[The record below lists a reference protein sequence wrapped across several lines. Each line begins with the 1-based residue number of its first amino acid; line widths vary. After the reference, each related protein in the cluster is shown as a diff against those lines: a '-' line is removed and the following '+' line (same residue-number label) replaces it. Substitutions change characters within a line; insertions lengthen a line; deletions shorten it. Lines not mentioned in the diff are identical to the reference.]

1 MNVLLI
7 SCYEL
12 GHQPFG
18 VASAAAHLL
27 AEGKHRVECQD
38 LSVEVID
45 EAKVRKAD
53 FVGIS
58 TPMHTAIRLGVKV
71 AELVRGL
78 NPECHIC
85 YFGLYASLNEDYLLA
100 GLADSVIGG
109 EFETP
114 LAQFVDRLA
123 ENSLE
128 RKGGTRDKSADPV
141 EGHAVGAVSQGG
153 VSLSEFR
160 APPNLARQ
168 RFLPPA
174 RHLLP
179 PLEKYAHMR
188 TSGGELRL
196 VGYVEASRGCAHR
209 CRHCP
214 IPAVY
219 EGRLRIVQQ
228 EAVLADIDNLVGMGA
243 QHINFGDPDFL
254 NGVKH
259 SLAITRE
266 MHNRHPELSFDFTA
280 KVEHLIRHRDAVME
294 MAKLG
299 CLFVLSAVESV
310 DDRILGYLDKGHTRD
325 DVVAALK
332 ITQAAGVVLRPSLLP
347 FTPWTTLSG
356 YLELLEFVEN
366 HDLVYQLD
374 PVQYSI
380 RLLLPPGSWLLGI
393 PEIQPHLGSLVQEDF
408 MHTWQHPDPRMDV
421 LQKAVARVAE
431 EAASS
436 VEEPGA
442 TFSRIKDLTL
452 TATFGEP
459 TVAQPRYR
467 RRRALSPHLTEAW
480 FC

>member
-27 AEGKHRVECQD
+27 AEGHHRVECLD
-38 LSVEVID
+38 LAVEVID
-45 EAKVRKAD
+45 EAKVRRAD
-53 FVGIS
+53 LVGIS
-58 TPMHTAIRLGVKV
+58 TPMHTALRLGVK
-71 AELVRGL
+71 AGELVRGL

-85 YFGLYASLNEDYLLA
+85 YFGLYASLNQDYLLD
-100 GLADSVIGG
+100 GVADSVIGG

-114 LAQFVDRLA
+114 LTQHVDRLA
-123 ENSLE
+123 GNGLP
-128 RKGGTRDKSADPV
+128 GP
-141 EGHAVGAVSQGG
+141 GG
-153 VSLSEFR
+153 VSLSELR
-160 APPNLARQ
+160 GSPNLSRQ
-168 RFLPPA
+168 QFLPPA

-179 PLEKYAHMR
+179 SLEKYARLR
-188 TSGGELRL
+188 TSEGELRL

-228 EAVLADIDNLVGMGA
+228 EVVLADIDNLVRMGA

-259 SLAITRE
+259 SLGIVRE
-266 MHNRHPELSFDFTA
+266 MRNRHPELSFDFTA
-280 KVEHLIRHRDAVME
+280 KIKHLIQHRDVVME
-294 MAKLG
+294 LAALG
-299 CLFVLSAVESV
+299 CVFVLSAVESV
-310 DDRILGYLDKGHTRD
+310 DDRILRYLDKGHTRD
-325 DVVAALK
+325 DVVTALE
-332 ITQAAGVVLRPSLLP
+332 ITRLAGVALRPSLLP

-356 YLELLEFVEN
+356 YLELLEFVQN
-366 HDLVYQLD
+366 HDLVYHLD

-380 RLLLPPGSWLLGI
+380 RLLLPPGSWLLDI
-393 PEIQPHLGSLVQEDF
+393 PEIQPHLGILVEEDF
-408 MHTWQHPDPRMDV
+408 VYTWRHPDPRVDR
-421 LQKAVARVAE
+421 LQRRVARVAE

-436 VEEPGA
+436 GEDPAA
-442 TFSRIKDLTL
+442 TFDRIKKLTL
-452 TATFGEP
+452 ATIFGQP

-467 RRRALSPHLTEAW
+467 RRSAKPPHLTEAW

>member
-27 AEGKHRVECQD
+27 AEGRHRVECLD
-38 LSVEVID
+38 LAVEVID
-45 EAKVRKAD
+45 EAKVRRAD

-58 TPMHTAIRLGVKV
+58 TPMHTAIRLGVK
-71 AELVRGL
+71 AGELVRGL
-78 NPECHIC
+78 NPQCHIC
-85 YFGLYASLNEDYLLA
+85 YFGLYASLNENYLLDEV
-100 GLADSVIGG
+100 ADSVIGG

-114 LAQFVDRLA
+114 LTQHVDRLA
-123 ENSLE
+123 GNGSP
-128 RKGGTRDKSADPV
+128 GP
-141 EGHAVGAVSQGG
+141 GG
-153 VSLSEFR
+153 VSLAELR
-160 APPNLARQ
+160 GPPNLSRQ
-168 RFLPPA
+168 QFLPPA

-179 PLEKYAHMR
+179 PLEKYARLR

-196 VGYVEASRGCAHR
+196 VGHVEASRGCAHR

-228 EAVLADIDNLVGMGA
+228 EVVLADIDNLVRMGA

-259 SLAITRE
+259 SLGIVRE
-266 MHNRHPELSFDFTA
+266 MRNRHPELSFNFTA
-280 KVEHLIRHRDAVME
+280 KIEHLIQHRDAVME
-294 MAKLG
+294 LAALG
-299 CLFVLSAVESV
+299 CIFVVSAVESV

-325 DVVAALK
+325 DVVTALE
-332 ITQAAGVVLRPSLLP
+332 ITRSADVALRPSLLP

-356 YLELLEFVEN
+356 YLELLEFVQK
-366 HDLVYQLD
+366 HDLVYHLD

-380 RLLLPPGSWLLGI
+380 RLLLPPGSWLLDI
-393 PEIQPHLGSLVQEDF
+393 PEIQPSLGRLVQKDF
-408 MHTWQHPDPRMDV
+408 VYTWQHSDPKVDA
-421 LQKAVARVAE
+421 LQQQVSRVAE
-431 EAASS
+431 EAANSG
-436 VEEPGA
+436 EDPA
-442 TFSRIKDLTL
+442 TTFYRIKELTV
-452 TATFGEP
+452 ATIFGRS

-467 RRRALSPHLTEAW
+467 HRSVRSPHLTEAW

>member
-27 AEGKHRVECQD
+27 AEGRHRVECLD
-38 LSVEVID
+38 LAVEVID
-45 EAKVRKAD
+45 EARVRRAD

-58 TPMHTAIRLGVKV
+58 TPMHTAIRLGVK
-71 AELVRGL
+71 AGELVRRL
-78 NPECHIC
+78 NPQCHIC
-85 YFGLYASLNEDYLLA
+85 YFGLYASLNEDYLLD
-100 GLADSVIGG
+100 GVADSVIGG

-114 LAQFVDRLA
+114 LTQHVDRLA
-123 ENSLE
+123 GNGSP
-128 RKGGTRDKSADPV
+128 GP
-141 EGHAVGAVSQGG
+141 GG
-153 VSLSEFR
+153 VSLSELR
-160 APPNLARQ
+160 GPPNLSRQ
-168 RFLPPA
+168 QFLPPA

-179 PLEKYAHMR
+179 PLDKYARLR
-188 TSGGELRL
+188 TSEGELRL

-228 EAVLADIDNLVGMGA
+228 EVVLADIDNLVRMGA

-259 SLAITRE
+259 SLGIVRE
-266 MHNRHPELSFDFTA
+266 MRNRHPELSFDFTA
-280 KVEHLIRHRDAVME
+280 KIEHLIQHRDVVME
-294 MAKLG
+294 LAALG
-299 CLFVLSAVESV
+299 CVFVLSAVESV
-310 DDRILGYLDKGHTRD
+310 DDRILRYLDKGHTRD
-325 DVVAALK
+325 DVVTALE
-332 ITQAAGVVLRPSLLP
+332 ITRVAGVALRPSLLP

-356 YLELLEFVEN
+356 YLELLEFVQN

-380 RLLLPPGSWLLGI
+380 RLLLPPGSWLLDI
-393 PEIQPHLGSLVQEDF
+393 PEIQPYLGSLIEEDF
-408 MHTWQHPDPRMDV
+408 VYTWQHPDPRVDL
-421 LQKAVARVAE
+421 LQRRVARVAE

-436 VEEPGA
+436 GEDPA
-442 TFSRIKDLTL
+442 TTFDRIKKLTL
-452 TATFGEP
+452 ATIFGKP

-467 RRRALSPHLTEAW
+467 RRSARPPHLTEAW

>member
-27 AEGKHRVECQD
+27 AEGRHRVECLD
-38 LSVEVID
+38 LAVEVID
-45 EAKVRKAD
+45 EVKVRRAD

-58 TPMHTAIRLGVKV
+58 TPMHTAIRLGVK
-71 AELVRGL
+71 AGELVRRL
-78 NPECHIC
+78 NPQCHIC
-85 YFGLYASLNEDYLLA
+85 YFGLYASLNEDYLLD
-100 GLADSVIGG
+100 GVADSVIGG

-114 LAQFVDRLA
+114 LTQHVDHLA
-123 ENSLE
+123 GNGSP
-128 RKGGTRDKSADPV
+128 GP
-141 EGHAVGAVSQGG
+141 GG
-153 VSLSEFR
+153 VSLPEVR
-160 APPNLARQ
+160 GPPNLSRQ
-168 RFLPPA
+168 QFLPPA

-179 PLEKYAHMR
+179 PLDKYARLR
-188 TSGGELRL
+188 TSEGELRL

-219 EGRLRIVQQ
+219 GGRLRIVQQ
-228 EAVLADIDNLVGMGA
+228 EVVLADIDNLVRMGA

-259 SLAITRE
+259 SLGIVRE
-266 MHNRHPELSFDFTA
+266 MRNRHPELSFDFTA
-280 KVEHLIRHRDAVME
+280 KIEHLIQHRDVVME
-294 MAKLG
+294 LAALG
-299 CLFVLSAVESV
+299 CVFVLSAVESV
-310 DDRILGYLDKGHTRD
+310 DDRILRYLDKGHTRD
-325 DVVAALK
+325 DVVTALE
-332 ITQAAGVVLRPSLLP
+332 ITRVAGVALRPSLLP

-356 YLELLEFVEN
+356 YLELLEFVQN

-380 RLLLPPGSWLLGI
+380 RLLLPPGSWLLDI
-393 PEIQPHLGSLVQEDF
+393 PEIQPYLGSLIEEDF
-408 MHTWQHPDPRMDV
+408 VYTWQHPDPRVDM
-421 LQKAVARVAE
+421 LQRRVARVAE

-436 VEEPGA
+436 SEDPA
-442 TFSRIKDLTL
+442 TTFDRIKKLTL
-452 TATFGEP
+452 ATIFGKP

-467 RRRALSPHLTEAW
+467 RRSARPPHLTEAW

>member
-1 MNVLLI
+1 MAMNVLLI

-27 AEGKHRVECQD
+27 ADGRHRVECLD
-38 LSVEVID
+38 LAVELID
-45 EAKVRKAD
+45 EARVCRAD

-58 TPMHTAIRLGVKV
+58 TPMHTAIRLGVK
-71 AELVRGL
+71 AGELVRAL
-78 NPECHIC
+78 NPQCHIC
-85 YFGLYASLNEDYLLA
+85 YFGLYASLNEDYLLD
-100 GLADSVIGG
+100 GVGDSVIGG

-114 LAQFVDRLA
+114 LTQHVDRLA
-123 ENSLE
+123 GIGSP
-128 RKGGTRDKSADPV
+128 GP
-141 EGHAVGAVSQGG
+141 GG
-153 VSLSEFR
+153 VSLSKLR
-160 APPNLARQ
+160 GPPNLSRQ
-168 RFLPPA
+168 QFLPPA

-179 PLEKYAHMR
+179 PLNKYARLR
-188 TSGGELRL
+188 TSEGELRL

-228 EAVLADIDNLVGMGA
+228 EVVLADIDNLVRMGA

-259 SLAITRE
+259 SLGIVRE
-266 MHNRHPELSFDFTA
+266 MRNRHPELSFDFTA
-280 KVEHLIRHRDAVME
+280 KIEHLIQHRDVVME
-294 MAKLG
+294 LAALG
-299 CLFVLSAVESV
+299 CLFVLSAVEQV
-310 DDRILGYLDKGHTRD
+310 DDRILRYLDKGHTRD
-325 DVVAALK
+325 DVVTALE
-332 ITQAAGVVLRPSLLP
+332 ITRVAGIALRPSLLP

-356 YLELLEFVEN
+356 YLELLEFVQN

-380 RLLLPPGSWLLGI
+380 RLLLPPGSWLLDI
-393 PEIQPHLGSLVQEDF
+393 PEIQPYLGSLIEEDF
-408 MHTWQHPDPRMDV
+408 VYTWQHPDPRVDL
-421 LQKAVARVAE
+421 LQRQIARVAE

-436 VEEPGA
+436 GEDPA
-442 TFSRIKDLTL
+442 TTFDRIKLTL
-452 TATFGEP
+452 ATIFGKP

-467 RRRALSPHLTEAW
+467 RRTTRPPHLTEAW

>member
-18 VASAAAHLL
+18 VASTAAHLL
-27 AEGKHRVECQD
+27 ADGRHRVECLD
-38 LSVEVID
+38 LAVEVID
-45 EAKVRKAD
+45 EVKVRRAD

-58 TPMHTAIRLGVKV
+58 TPMHTAIRLGVK
-71 AELVRGL
+71 AGELVRRL
-78 NPECHIC
+78 NPQCHIC
-85 YFGLYASLNEDYLLA
+85 YFGLYASLNEDYLLD
-100 GLADSVIGG
+100 GVADSVIGG

-114 LAQFVDRLA
+114 LTQHVARLA
-123 ENSLE
+123 ENGSP
-128 RKGGTRDKSADPV
+128 GP
-141 EGHAVGAVSQGG
+141 GG
-153 VSLSEFR
+153 VSVSELR
-160 APPNLARQ
+160 GSPNLSRQ
-168 RFLPPA
+168 QFLPPA

-179 PLEKYAHMR
+179 PLDKYARLR
-188 TSGGELRL
+188 TSEGELRL

-219 EGRLRIVQQ
+219 EGRLRLVQQ
-228 EAVLADIDNLVGMGA
+228 EVVLADIDNLVYMGA

-259 SLAITRE
+259 SLGVVRE

-280 KVEHLIRHRDAVME
+280 KIEHLIQHYDALME
-294 MAKLG
+294 LAALG
-299 CLFVLSAVESV
+299 CIFVQSAVESV
-310 DDRILGYLDKGHTRD
+310 DDRILRYLDKGHTRD
-325 DVVAALK
+325 DVVTALE
-332 ITQAAGVVLRPSLLP
+332 ITRSADVALRPSLLP

-380 RLLLPPGSWLLGI
+380 RLLLPPGSWLLNI
-393 PEIQPHLGSLVQEDF
+393 AEIRPHLGSLVQKDF
-408 MHTWQHPDPRMDV
+408 VYTWQHPDPRVDV
-421 LQKAVARVAE
+421 LQRQVARVAE

-436 VEEPGA
+436 SEDPA
-442 TFSRIKDLTL
+442 TTFDGIKKLTL
-452 TATFGEP
+452 GAIFGRRA
-459 TVAQPRYR
+459 VAQPRYR
-467 RRRALSPHLTEAW
+467 RRSVRPPQLTEAW

>member
-27 AEGKHRVECQD
+27 AEGKHRVECLD
-38 LSVEVID
+38 LSVQVID
-45 EAKVRKAD
+45 ETKVREAD

-71 AELVRGL
+71 GGLVREL
-78 NPECHIC
+78 NPRCHVC
-85 YFGLYASLNEDYLLA
+85 YFGLYASLNENYLLD
-100 GLADSVIGG
+100 GFADSVIGG

-114 LAQFVDRLA
+114 LTQLVDRLA
-123 ENSLE
+123 ASSSEGQWDTE
-128 RKGGTRDKSADPV
+128 DPGGISF
-141 EGHAVGAVSQGG
+141 
-153 VSLSEFR
+153 SELR
-160 APPNLARQ
+160 APPNLTRQ

-179 PLEKYAHMR
+179 PLEKYAHLR
-188 TSGGELRL
+188 TSAGDLRL

-219 EGRLRIVQQ
+219 EGRLRVVQR
-228 EAVLADIDNLVGMGA
+228 EVVLADIDNLVRMGA

-259 SLAITRE
+259 SLGIVQE
-266 MHNRHPELSFDFTA
+266 MHDRHPKLSFDFTA
-280 KVEHLIRHRDAVME
+280 KVEHLIQHRDAVAE
-294 MAKLG
+294 LAGLG

-310 DDRILGYLDKGHTRD
+310 DDRVLHYLDKGHTRA
-325 DVVAALK
+325 DVVAALE
-332 ITQAAGVVLRPSLLP
+332 IARAAGVAVRPSLLP

-380 RLLLPPGSWLLGI
+380 RLLLPPGSWLLDI

-408 MHTWQHPDPRMDV
+408 VYTWQHPDPRVDV
-421 LQKAVARVAE
+421 LQKRVAQVAE
-431 EAASS
+431 EAANSD
-436 VEEPGA
+436 EDPA
-442 TFSRIKDLTL
+442 TTFYRIKDLTL
-452 TATFGEP
+452 TAIFGKP
-459 TVAQPRYR
+459 AVAQPRYR
-467 RRRALSPHLTEAW
+467 RRRARSPHLTEAW

>member
-27 AEGKHRVECQD
+27 AEGRHRVECLD
-38 LSVEVID
+38 LAVEVID
-45 EAKVRKAD
+45 EAKVRRAD

-58 TPMHTAIRLGVKV
+58 TPMHTAIRLGVK
-71 AELVRGL
+71 AGELVRRL
-78 NPECHIC
+78 NPQCHIC
-85 YFGLYASLNEDYLLA
+85 YFGLYASLNEDYLLD
-100 GLADSVIGG
+100 GVADSAIGG

-114 LAQFVDRLA
+114 LTQHVDRLA
-123 ENSLE
+123 ENGSP
-128 RKGGTRDKSADPV
+128 GP
-141 EGHAVGAVSQGG
+141 GG
-153 VSLSEFR
+153 VSLWELR
-160 APPNLARQ
+160 GPPNLSRQ
-168 RFLPPA
+168 QFLPPA

-179 PLEKYAHMR
+179 PLDKYAHLR
-188 TSGGELRL
+188 TSEGGLRL

-219 EGRLRIVQQ
+219 EGRLRIVQ
-228 EAVLADIDNLVGMGA
+228 EEVVLADIDNLVRMGA

-259 SLAITRE
+259 SLGIVRE
-266 MHNRHPELSFDFTA
+266 MRNRHPELSFDFTA
-280 KVEHLIRHRDAVME
+280 KIEHLIQHRDVVME
-294 MAKLG
+294 LAALG
-299 CLFVLSAVESV
+299 CIFVLSAVESV
-310 DDRILGYLDKGHTRD
+310 DDRILRYLDKGHTRD
-325 DVVAALK
+325 DVVTALE
-332 ITQAAGVVLRPSLLP
+332 ITRSADVTLRPSLLP

-356 YLELLEFVEN
+356 YLELLEFVQD

-380 RLLLPPGSWLLGI
+380 RLLLPPGSWLLDI

-408 MHTWQHPDPRMDV
+408 VYTWRHPDPRVDM
-421 LQKAVARVAE
+421 LQRRVARVAE

-436 VEEPGA
+436 GEDPA
-442 TFSRIKDLTL
+442 TTFDGIKKLTL
-452 TATFGEP
+452 ATIFGQP

-467 RRRALSPHLTEAW
+467 RRSARPPQLTEAW

>member
-18 VASAAAHLL
+18 VASAAAHLI
-27 AEGKHRVECQD
+27 AEGRHQVECLD
-38 LSVEVID
+38 LAVEVID
-45 EAKVRKAD
+45 EVKIRRAD

-58 TPMHTAIRLGVKV
+58 TPMHTAIRLGVK
-71 AELVRGL
+71 AGKLVRGL
-78 NPECHIC
+78 NPQCHIC
-85 YFGLYASLNEDYLLA
+85 YFGLYASLNEDYLLN

-114 LAQFVDRLA
+114 LTQHVDRLA
-123 ENSLE
+123 ENGSP
-128 RKGGTRDKSADPV
+128 GP
-141 EGHAVGAVSQGG
+141 GG
-153 VSLSEFR
+153 VSLSELR
-160 APPNLARQ
+160 GSPNLSRQ
-168 RFLPPA
+168 QFLPPA

-179 PLEKYAHMR
+179 PLEKYARLR
-188 TSGGELRL
+188 TSEGELRL

-219 EGRLRIVQQ
+219 EGRLRLVQQ
-228 EAVLADIDNLVGMGA
+228 EVVIADIDNLVRMGA

-259 SLAITRE
+259 SLGVVRE

-280 KVEHLIRHRDAVME
+280 KIEHLIQHHDAVME
-294 MAKLG
+294 LAALG
-299 CLFVLSAVESV
+299 CIFVQSAVESV
-310 DDRILGYLDKGHTRD
+310 DDRILRYLDKGHTRD
-325 DVVAALK
+325 DVVTALEA
-332 ITQAAGVVLRPSLLP
+332 TRSTDVALRPSLLP

-356 YLELLEFVEN
+356 YLELLEFVQN

-380 RLLLPPGSWLLGI
+380 RLLLPPGSWLLDI
-393 PEIQPHLGSLVQEDF
+393 PEIRPHLGSLVQEDF
-408 MHTWQHPDPRMDV
+408 VYTWQHPDPRVDM
-421 LQKAVARVAE
+421 LQRRVARVAE
-431 EAASS
+431 EAARSG
-436 VEEPGA
+436 EDPA
-442 TFSRIKDLTL
+442 TTFDGIKKLTL
-452 TATFGEP
+452 EAIFGP
-459 TVAQPRYR
+459 WTVAQPQYR
-467 RRRALSPHLTEAW
+467 RRNVRPPQLTEAW

>member
-18 VASAAAHLL
+18 VASAAAHLI
-27 AEGKHRVECQD
+27 AEGRHQVECLD
-38 LSVEVID
+38 LAVEVID
-45 EAKVRKAD
+45 KVKVRRAD

-58 TPMHTAIRLGVKV
+58 TPMHTAIRLGVK
-71 AELVRGL
+71 AGELVRGF
-78 NPECHIC
+78 NPQCHIC
-85 YFGLYASLNEDYLLA
+85 YFGLYASLNEDYLLD
-100 GLADSVIGG
+100 GVADSVIGG

-114 LAQFVDRLA
+114 LKQHVDRLA
-123 ENSLE
+123 ESGPP
-128 RKGGTRDKSADPV
+128 RP
-141 EGHAVGAVSQGG
+141 GG
-153 VSLSEFR
+153 VSR
-160 APPNLARQ
+160 AELRGPPNLSRQ
-168 RFLPPA
+168 QFLPPA

-179 PLEKYAHMR
+179 PLDKYARLR

-228 EAVLADIDNLVGMGA
+228 EVVLADIDNLVRMGA
-243 QHINFGDPDFL
+243 QHIDFGDPDFL

-259 SLAITRE
+259 SLGVVRE
-266 MHNRHPELSFDFTA
+266 MRNRHPELSFNFTA
-280 KVEHLIRHRDAVME
+280 KIEHLIQHRDAVME
-294 MAKLG
+294 LAALG
-299 CLFVLSAVESV
+299 CIFVLSAVESV

-325 DVVAALK
+325 DVVTALE
-332 ITQAAGVVLRPSLLP
+332 ITRSADVALRPSLLP

-356 YLELLEFVEN
+356 YLELLEFVQK

-380 RLLLPPGSWLLGI
+380 RLLLPPSSWLLDI

-408 MHTWQHPDPRMDV
+408 VYTWHHPDPKVDA
-421 LQKAVARVAE
+421 LQQQVSRVAE
-431 EAASS
+431 EAANSG
-436 VEEPGA
+436 EDPA
-442 TFSRIKDLTL
+442 TTFDGIKKLTL
-452 TATFGEP
+452 ATIFGQP

-467 RRRALSPHLTEAW
+467 RRSARPPHLTEAW

>member
-27 AEGKHRVECQD
+27 AEGRHQVECLD
-38 LSVEVID
+38 LAVEVID
-45 EAKVRKAD
+45 EAKVRRAD

-58 TPMHTAIRLGVKV
+58 TPMHTAIRLGVK
-71 AELVRGL
+71 AGELVRGL
-78 NPECHIC
+78 NPQCHIC
-85 YFGLYASLNEDYLLA
+85 YFGLYASLNEDYLLD
-100 GLADSVIGG
+100 GVADSVIGG

-114 LAQFVDRLA
+114 LTQHVDRLA
-123 ENSLE
+123 GNGSP
-128 RKGGTRDKSADPV
+128 GP
-141 EGHAVGAVSQGG
+141 GG
-153 VSLSEFR
+153 VSLPELR
-160 APPNLARQ
+160 GPPNLSRQ
-168 RFLPPA
+168 QFLPPA

-179 PLEKYAHMR
+179 PLEKYARLR
-188 TSGGELRL
+188 TSEGELRL

-228 EAVLADIDNLVGMGA
+228 EVVLADIDDLVRMGA
-243 QHINFGDPDFL
+243 QHINFADPDFL

-259 SLAITRE
+259 SLGIVRE
-266 MHNRHPELSFDFTA
+266 MRNRHPELSFDFTA
-280 KVEHLIRHRDAVME
+280 KIEHLIQHHGALME
-294 MAKLG
+294 LAALG
-299 CLFVLSAVESV
+299 CIFVVSAVESV

-325 DVVAALK
+325 DVVTALE
-332 ITQAAGVVLRPSLLP
+332 ITRSADVALRPSLLP

-356 YLELLEFVEN
+356 YLELLEFVQN
-366 HDLVYQLD
+366 HDLVYHLD

-380 RLLLPPGSWLLGI
+380 RLLLPPGSWLLDI
-393 PEIQPHLGSLVQEDF
+393 PEIQPHLGSLVQEDCVY
-408 MHTWQHPDPRMDV
+408 TWQHPDPRVDM
-421 LQKAVARVAE
+421 LQRQVARVAE
-431 EAASS
+431 EAANSG
-436 VEEPGA
+436 EDPA
-442 TFSRIKDLTL
+442 TTFYRIKELTVV
-452 TATFGEP
+452 AIFGRS

-467 RRRALSPHLTEAW
+467 RRSVRPPHLTEAW

>member
-27 AEGKHRVECQD
+27 AEGRHRVECLD
-38 LSVEVID
+38 LAVEVID
-45 EAKVRKAD
+45 EAKVRRAD

-58 TPMHTAIRLGVKV
+58 TPMHTAIRLGLK
-71 AELVRGL
+71 AGELIRGL
-78 NPECHIC
+78 NPQCHIC
-85 YFGLYASLNEDYLLA
+85 YFGLYASLNEDYLLD
-100 GLADSVIGG
+100 GVADSVIGG

-114 LAQFVDRLA
+114 LTQHVDRLA
-123 ENSLE
+123 RN
-128 RKGGTRDKSADPV
+128 
-141 EGHAVGAVSQGG
+141 GAPGPGG
-153 VSLSEFR
+153 VSLTELR
-160 APPNLARQ
+160 GPPNLSRQ
-168 RFLPPA
+168 QFLPPA

-179 PLEKYAHMR
+179 PLEKYAR
-188 TSGGELRL
+188 LRPSEGELRL

-228 EAVLADIDNLVGMGA
+228 EVVLGDIDNLVRMGA

-259 SLAITRE
+259 SLGIVRE
-266 MHNRHPELSFDFTA
+266 MRNRHPELSFDFTA
-280 KVEHLIRHRDAVME
+280 KIEHLIQHRDAVME
-294 MAKLG
+294 LAALG
-299 CLFVLSAVESV
+299 CIFVLSAVESV

-325 DVVAALK
+325 DVVTALE
-332 ITQAAGVVLRPSLLP
+332 ITRSADVALRPSLLP

-356 YLELLEFVEN
+356 YLELLEFVQN
-366 HDLVYQLD
+366 HDLVYHLD

-380 RLLLPPGSWLLGI
+380 RLLLPPGSWLLDI

-408 MHTWQHPDPRMDV
+408 VYTWQHPDPRVDV
-421 LQKAVARVAE
+421 LQRRVARVAE

-436 VEEPGA
+436 GEDPA
-442 TFSRIKDLTL
+442 TTFDRIRELTV
-452 TATFGEP
+452 ATIFGP
-459 TVAQPRYR
+459 STVAQPRYR
-467 RRRALSPHLTEAW
+467 RRSVRPPHLTEAW